1 MRQTAPKWGDNVAKV
16 MKKLTSPATLLLLLP
31 LTLASCGVFGSKTP
45 EDQSFQTQTLDW
57 KACDP
62 TILGQD
68 TGEVF
73 ADLGDR
79 LVCAD
84 MKVPMNWAAPKTGAA
99 SVSLIRLK
107 AANPS
112 ARQGAIFFNP
122 GGPGGDGLAFAPFF
136 GRAWGE
142 ADTTTAVGANLKKL
156 TEQYDLVGF
165 SPRGVGA
172 STRLYCGSN
181 ELVGPIRAPA
191 SDRSER
197 NIAAMIRAGQLAAS
211 ACQKNPLTPFINTD
225 ATARDLN
232 LARALLG
239 DAKLNY
245 IGYSYGTW
253 LGSWYAKRF
262 PESTGRMLLDGN
274 MPFHSTMQAAF
285 ETDPMTFQR
294 DFREVVAPY
303 LARLDTVFGLGTDG
317 AAVYNRYATL
327 GEPIKNIMGSVAA
340 SELYV
345 RDEYPVIGLVLKVAS
360 VVDSLSKANPEA
372 SADELQAQAAQA
384 TYFADAEMNETGRA
398 IAGQLLAYAD
408 AVQHEAP
415 SPVALSEFAATNTAV
430 VCNDTAWNQDLA
442 HWRQVDDRD
451 AAQYPLIGGALIS
464 TPCLY
469 WKGGPSVTK
478 PEAPANMPPIL
489 MLQNEYDP
497 ATPKEGALAALKATP
512 NARMI
517 MIDNEPQHAAFPY
530 DTDCVDLPIT
540 RYFLTGELPAN
551 QLTACQAKPLPFEKQ
566 VFPVGEPY
574 TTGSL
579 STLSLRSQA
588 VKTAAGRKALT
599 HNRQIIAD
607 QSAALHGTQSGLNLD
622 AARQLLR
629 R

>member
-1 MRQTAPKWGDNVAKV
+1 
-16 MKKLTSPATLLLLLP
+16 MKNLHRPATLLLLLP
-31 LTLASCGVFGSKTP
+31 LTLASCGLFDRKTP
-45 EDQSFQTQTLDW
+45 EDQSFQPQALDW

-68 TGEVF
+68 TGDVF
-73 ADLGDR
+73 KALGDR

-84 MKVPMNWAAPKTGAA
+84 MKVPMNWDAPKAGTA

-122 GGPGGDGLAFAPFF
+122 GGPGGDGLAFAPFY
-136 GRAWGE
+136 GLAWGQ
-142 ADTTTAVGANLKKL
+142 ADATTTVGANLRKL

-181 ELVGPIRAPA
+181 ELVDPIRPPA
-191 SDRSER
+191 SDRSEA
-197 NIAAMIRAGQLAAS
+197 NIANMIRSGQLAAS

-232 LARALLG
+232 LARSLMG

-274 MPFHSTMQAAF
+274 MPFHSTMQEAF
-285 ETDPMTFQR
+285 ENDPMTFER

-303 LARLDTVFGLGTDG
+303 LSRLDEVFGLGTNG
-317 AAVYNRYATL
+317 AAVYSRYLAL
-327 GEPIKNIMGSVAA
+327 GEPIRNIIGNATA

-345 RDEYPVIGLVLKVAS
+345 RDEYPVIGLLLKVA
-360 VVDSLSKANPEA
+360 VIVDDLIQANPDATTE
-372 SADELQAQAAQA
+372 ELQAEAAQA
-384 TYFADAEMNETGRA
+384 TYFQDQDLNEAGRA
-398 IAGQLLAYAD
+398 LGAELVAYAD
-408 AVQHEAP
+408 AVQYESP
-415 SPVALSEFAATNTAV
+415 SQVVLSEDAATNTAV
-430 VCNDTAWNQDLA
+430 VCNDTAWNQDLS
-442 HWRQVDDRD
+442 HWRQVDDRN
-451 AAQYPLIGGALIS
+451 AVQYPLIGGSHLTI
-464 TPCLY
+464 PCLY
-469 WKGGPSVTK
+469 WKGGPSVKK
-478 PEAPANMPPIL
+478 PEAPANLPAIL

-497 ATPKEGALAALKATP
+497 ATPKEGAVAALKATP

-540 RYFLTGELPAN
+540 RYFLTGELPAS
-551 QLTACQAKPLPFEKQ
+551 QLTACQARPLPFEAQ
-566 VFPVGEPY
+566 VYPVGESY

-588 VKTAAGRKALT
+588 VKTAAGQKALA
-599 HNRQIIAD
+599 HNRQIIAQ
-607 QSAALHGTQSGLNLD
+607 QSAALHGTTSGLNLD
-622 AARQLLR
+622 KVRQLLR
-629 R
+629 K